1 MQFIMDN
8 YFVFI
13 IGGIVVLMTFIGY
26 IAEKTD
32 FGHNKIEKVDKKKKE
47 EEKRALEEF
56 KKSKLKLND
65 LTLKK
70 DIEEFSDNIEFENK
84 EINNLDDNK
93 DLKVEQ
99 ESLNNVISEDLSV
112 PISILKE
119 EKKNQNKDSSVVV
132 GDLDTLV
139 NSDKEINK
147 IDATNEDLSV
157 PISTLKEEKKIEES
171 EDNIWNERKNLV
183 EETKN
188 NQNDKI
194 ESEEDIW
201 KF

>member
-1 MQFIMDN
+1 
-8 YFVFI
+8 
-13 IGGIVVLMTFIGY
+13 
-26 IAEKTD
+26 
-32 FGHNKIEKVDKKKKE
+32 
-47 EEKRALEEF
+47 
-56 KKSKLKLND
+56 
-65 LTLKK
+65 
-70 DIEEFSDNIEFENK
+70 
-84 EINNLDDNK
+84 
-93 DLKVEQ
+93 
-99 ESLNNVISEDLSV
+99 
-112 PISILKE
+112 LKE